1 MKLKTVTAND
11 LAVATTKVLKAAR
24 KQPVIVRT
32 PGEAALIL
40 RPLVDDDA
48 ADDLLV
54 GSRAFRASVRA
65 ARRRR
70 AAGKGIPLAE
80 ARRRLKP

>member
-11 LAVATTKVLKAAR
+11 LAVATTKVLRAAR
-24 KQPVIVRT
+24 KQAVIVRT

-54 GSRAFRASVRA
+54 GSRTFRASIRA

-70 AAGKGIPLAE
+70 VAGKGITLAE
-80 ARRRLKP
+80 ARRRLKL